1 MFEYK
6 EKIMQEVKKFNVA
19 NGVSLNF
26 IDDKKYKTVS
36 VSVYLSRRLDR
47 AEVTKNSLLSS
58 VLAQGTKNLPAAKD
72 IDRYLKSLYGAAY
85 SVSVQKKGDVQA
97 IAFEFSTLSEK
108 YSEKGIIKKCFDMMF
123 EFMFNPLTEN
133 GAFSKKYVDIEKA
146 NLETDINALIND
158 KRAYADFRC
167 IEEMCKGES
176 TAIREIGYIE
186 DLADIDEKNL
196 YAHYKNIISSSP
208 IDIFV
213 VGDVDADE
221 IYAYLNDAFS
231 VLKPDIKPIKI
242 NVGKKDADEIR
253 YVDESMDV
261 TQGKLSIGLR
271 TNISPLDNDY
281 WALLVGNSIFGSGAH
296 SKLFNNVREKL
307 SLAYYAY
314 SRISRYNSVMLIG
327 SGIEFENFKK
337 AKKEIFFQLEAVKK
351 GDFSEN
357 DLFAAKQFIINRY
370 KSYYDSPAL
379 MKDYYYGNI
388 LLGYDVS
395 IEEAIEKASA
405 VTAEEIIYAF
415 CKINTDTV
423 YFLKGRE

>member
-1 MFEYK
+1 MTY
-6 EKIMQEVKKFNVA
+6 VKKYNVA

-36 VSVYLSRRLDR
+36 VSMYLSRHLERG
-47 AEVTKNSLLSS
+47 EVTKNSLLSR
-58 VLAQGTKNLPAAKD
+58 VLAQGTKNLPTAKD

-85 SVSVQKKGDVQA
+85 SVSVQKKGDVQS
-97 IAFEFSTLSEK
+97 IAFEFSSLAEK
-108 YSEKGIIKKCFDMMF
+108 YSEPGIIKKCFDMMF
-123 EFMFNPLTEN
+123 EFIFNPLTEN
-133 GAFSKKYVDIEKA
+133 GGFLKKYTDTEKA
-146 NLETDINALIND
+146 NLETDIKALIND

-167 IEEMCKGES
+167 IEEMCANES
-176 TAIREIGYIE
+176 AAIQEIGYIE
-186 DLADIDEKNL
+186 DLDGIDEKNL
-196 YAHYKNIISSSP
+196 YSHYKKIITESP

-213 VGDVDADE
+213 AGDVDQE
-221 IYAYLNDAFS
+221 GIFAYLKDAFG
-231 VLKPDIKPIKI
+231 VLKTDIVPVRI
-242 NVGKKDADEIR
+242 NVDKKEAGEIK
-253 YVDESMDV
+253 YVDESMDI

-271 TNISPLDNDY
+271 TGISPLDNDY
-281 WALLVGNSIFGSGAH
+281 WALVVGNSIFGSGAH

-314 SRISRYNSVMLIG
+314 SRISRYNSIMLIG

-357 DLFAAKQFIINRY
+357 DLFVAKQFIINRY

-379 MKDYYYGNI
+379 LKDYYFGNI
-388 LLGYDVS
+388 LLESGVS
-395 IEEAIEKASA
+395 IEEAIKKVEA
-405 VTAEEIIYAF
+405 VTAEEIIYSF
-415 CKINTDTV
+415 CKIKPDTV